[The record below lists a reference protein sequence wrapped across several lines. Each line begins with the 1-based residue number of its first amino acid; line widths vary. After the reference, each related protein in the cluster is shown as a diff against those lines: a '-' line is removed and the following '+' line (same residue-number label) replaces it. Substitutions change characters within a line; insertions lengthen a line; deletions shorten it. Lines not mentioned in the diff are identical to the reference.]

1 MDPIGIGITNDYYQV
16 ITDNIFSVINLV
28 LKAPSKSKYAA
39 KMEYIKQKN
48 QIDQAKTSFVCTK
61 SRRFV
66 FYFVDF
72 VVQTSVRAFI
82 GKTNIQD

>member
-16 ITDNIFSVINLV
+16 IIHNYTVLIINSM

-61 SRRFV
+61 SRRYV
-66 FYFVDF
+66 FKSKVMI
-72 VVQTSVRAFI
+72 SELI
-82 GKTNIQD
+82 

>member
-16 ITDNIFSVINLV
+16 IIDNYTVLVIKSM

-61 SRRFV
+61 SRRYV
-66 FYFVDF
+66 FKA
-72 VVQTSVRAFI
+72 S
-82 GKTNIQD
+82 